1 MQEIQI
7 WLGFFSLIFKKVL
20 RMFSCR
26 ETLQHK
32 LGSFRNI
39 VSSYLLGGSSFSS
52 LPFSDSFP
60 QSPHFHKWGRMGNL
74 MLLGNRVRMCNYGL
88 PNNFFACVF
97 DVHDPWCLRAAHF
110 PVPCFGMYWVLSAPL
125 HHCGLHIQSTLF
137 STLSCLFL
145 VRIVLST
152 TGRKVEVPGSIS
164 KLMFNHIWIL
174 EKLLFREEVCL
185 N

>member
-1 MQEIQI
+1 MKWKRCSSEPAHLSSTHLSGTPLLSIPRSLGGSRINCVTMKEPFGTRRSSESLNRIAVPVPCVRELYGI

-60 QSPHFHKWGRMGNL
+60 QPPHFHKWGRMGNL

-97 DVHDPWCLRAAHF
+97 DVRDPWCLRAAHF
-110 PVPCFGMYWVLSAPL
+110 PVPCFGMY
-125 HHCGLHIQSTLF
+125 
-137 STLSCLFL
+137 
-145 VRIVLST
+145 
-152 TGRKVEVPGSIS
+152 
-164 KLMFNHIWIL
+164 
-174 EKLLFREEVCL
+174 
-185 N
+185 